1 VIVIENAQERY
12 TMQLKSIS
20 LRPLIIG
27 AAASV
32 IVASGLGIAAV
43 SGLIP
48 QSRGQSTAASAEKIA
63 NAQERIEQADR
74 RAERAE
80 RRIEVLKEEL
90 EAPKPAPKPRPV
102 RTAKPAATPAATPQ
116 SAPVVVAQST
126 PAPVYEPKPVQKPGV
141 VGTIVSVKEVEQKG
155 DGTGIGAAGGA
166 VAGAVLGHQIGNNR
180 VGTILGGVGGAVLGH
195 QVEKKVRATK
205 HWETTVRLD
214 DGSTQTVSSE
224 SQPAYREGERVRLN
238 EGALQPV

>member
-1 VIVIENAQERY
+1 
-12 TMQLKSIS
+12 MQLKSFS

-27 AAASV
+27 AAASA
-32 IVASGLGIAAV
+32 IVASGVTVAAFT
-43 SGLIP
+43 GLIP
-48 QSRGQSTAASAEKIA
+48 NSRGQTPATAPLPVAAATNEA
-63 NAQERIEQADR
+63 PAPIEAT
-74 RAERAE
+74 APA
-80 RRIEVLKEEL
+80 
-90 EAPKPAPKPRPV
+90 EAPKPAS
-102 RTAKPAATPAATPQ
+102 KPARRAAATPQ
-116 SAPVVVAQST
+116 KAPVVVAQST

-214 DGSTQTVSSE
+214 DGSVQTVSTE
-224 SQPAYREGERVRLN
+224 SQPPYREGEKVRLN